1 MARVACT
8 VMLKN
13 EHALVGAFLRY
24 HANLFGAENLFVFDN
39 GTTDQET
46 LETLARFEAEGVN
59 VDRSFP
65 AKQDYTQKGKIVGNL
80 VKRLDRDAD
89 YDFYILLDCDE
100 FVAMKVQNEYTCIPE
115 KIHRYLDSLKG
126 EKKILTVNL
135 SLSNIIGKLYQFQAA
150 AYLKTIFP
158 RNVLVETDHGHH
170 AGTSRTGAGSAP
182 CDIVYVHY
190 HYRPYDEVVR
200 YARQKLSTIIPSEV
214 LDDVDRLRSYKG
226 QGWHMVDYL
235 VGGAEAYY
243 EQFRNVWNPIIFS
256 ELGAKFA
263 ELEIEAPF
271 GAFALP
277 PISGTSRRRTPVH
290 VVLDEA
296 SGQIVKGWA
305 MDMARPEIPVQLKFL
320 IDGVVVYD
328 SACDGSRLDVLANGL
343 KSGQVGFS
351 FVPPDSVSDG
361 RRHFLTM
368 QDAGGSPMTM
378 LVEQIERCEVDILA
392 TGPASVA
399 SLASIGNVD
408 GVYHGRVH
416 GWVLRSIDT
425 PEGRRLLGRTT
436 VALQYEGHIVTQM
449 TADMERLD
457 VAGSLKGE
465 AECGFAL
472 QVPSA
477 LLDVEEE
484 KTFRIF
490 LMPEMRELE
499 GSPCVMARSLAVTGP
514 QGAI

>member
-1 MARVACT
+1 LARVACT

-65 AKQDYTQKGKIVGNL
+65 EKQDYTQKGKIVGNL
-80 VKRLDRDAD
+80 IKRLNRDAD
-89 YDFYILLDCDE
+89 YDLYILLDCDE
-100 FVAMKVQNEYTCIPE
+100 FVAMKIQNEYTCNPE

-126 EKKILTVNL
+126 EKRILTVNL
-135 SLSNIIGKLYQFQAA
+135 SLSNIIGKIYQFQAA

-200 YARQKLSTIIPSEV
+200 YARQKLSTVMPSEV

-271 GAFALP
+271 CAFALP

-328 SACDGSRLDVLANGL
+328 GVCDGSRLDVLANGL

-351 FVPPDSVSDG
+351 FVPPNCVSDG

-436 VALQYEGHIVTQM
+436 VALQYKGHIVAQM
-449 TADMERLD
+449 TANMERLD
-457 VAGSLKGE
+457 VAGSLRAHPE
-465 AECGFAL
+465 T
-472 QVPSA
+472 SA
-477 LLDVEEE
+477 RADGLVGC
-484 KTFRIF
+484 
-490 LMPEMRELE
+490 M
-499 GSPCVMARSLAVTGP
+499 V
-514 QGAI
+514 